1 MASVLALPALPAW
14 AQQESVS
21 VTFKNNTQG
30 TVRVY
35 WLNNNQEHLYKTLKP
50 GESGAQPTYTTHVW
64 IVRDASDHE
73 LNRVT
78 VAANSHEILAAP
90 SDNPAQAQKTT
101 SLDKS
106 IEGLPWSPGFNIG
119 VGVDPVTGGLAG
131 TPFTPPMV
139 TSESKKTSRDTA
151 MYISSEED
159 LNQEVEASVS
169 GKYNIQP
176 GMSANASASY
186 LNKVSYSEN
195 STTLILKHTISF
207 GYEEA
212 VNFEFTTE
220 ARKLMDADPAMS
232 KFREAYGD
240 YYVSAQEK
248 GAQIVIL
255 YKLTASSAKELNEFK
270 ASIGVQADELMSAEG
285 STRFQ
290 REASKKNVKMSTD
303 IFMEG
308 YSGTPPGGPWDPDK
322 LYEALD
328 WFKANAQGIPVK
340 FQLKHYV
347 TLNPNF
353 PTTIDVNP
361 NVFVELRQLYDN
373 VWEARA
379 LYGGL
384 PQDYKDRLRVKYR
397 ALEDGVSAQGRK
409 ALARDLEARQALNQ
423 TSSALLAELRTLAA
437 RKDFYLRVKAAIK
450 DEPGKGAA
458 IGCRKEPWTYGF
470 TSYDKDPVA
479 VQIKSER
486 QNYAEDWRVGWREN
500 TFQLAPGKDDNKL
513 IVGWQVIS
521 NWGGDHNGDWWRESA
536 NPILL
541 SKVGLVHVKS
551 EYDRGANWSVIW
563 YYVDSKDYLFD

>member
-1 MASVLALPALPAW
+1 MTTARKHWLGAEITSGLAILLASAGFPTSAYP
-14 AQQESVS
+14 QQPR
-21 VTFKNNTQG
+21 G
-30 TVRVY
+30 R
-35 WLNNNQEHLYKTLKP
+35 
-50 GESGAQPTYTTHVW
+50 A
-64 IVRDASDHE
+64 
-73 LNRVT
+73 
-78 VAANSHEILAAP
+78 AAP
-90 SDNPAQAQKTT
+90 AKPANPGNGTT

-106 IEGLPWSPGFNIG
+106 IEGLPWSSGFNLG

-139 TSESKKTSRDTA
+139 TSVDKKSSKDTA

-176 GMSANASASY
+176 GMSANASTSY

-195 STTLILKHTISF
+195 STTLVLKHTISF

-212 VNFEFTTE
+212 VNFQFTKE
-220 ARKLMDADPAMS
+220 ARKLMDEQPK

-240 YYVSAQEK
+240 YFVSAQEK
-248 GAQIVIL
+248 GAQFVVL

-270 ASIGVQADELMSAEG
+270 ASVGVQADELMSAEG

-290 REASKKNVKMSTD
+290 REASKKNIKMSTD
-303 IFMEG
+303 ILMEG
-308 YSGTPPGGPWDPDK
+308 YTGTPPGGPWDPDK
-322 LYEALD
+322 LYQALD
-328 WFKANAQGIPVK
+328 WFKANAAGIPTK

-353 PTTIDVNP
+353 PTTIDIDP

-373 VWEARA
+373 LWEARS
-379 LYGGL
+379 LYNGL
-384 PQDYKDRLRVKYR
+384 PKDYRDRLRVRYR
-397 ALEDGVSAQGRK
+397 AFEDGVSAQGRK
-409 ALARDLEARQALNQ
+409 ALAKNLEARQGLNQ
-423 TSSALLAELRTLAA
+423 TSNVLLAELHTIAA
-437 RKDFYLRVKAAIK
+437 RRDFYFKVKAAIK

-458 IGCRKEPWTYGF
+458 NGCRKEAWTYGF
-470 TSYDKDPVA
+470 TTYDKDPVA

-486 QNYAEDWRVGWREN
+486 QNYAEDWRIGWREN
-500 TFQLAPGKDDNKL
+500 TFQLAPDKENSKL

-536 NPILL
+536 NNILL
-541 SKVGLVHVKS
+541 SKSGLVHVKS
-551 EYDRGANWSVIW
+551 EYDRGTNWSVIW
-563 YYVDSKDYLFD
+563 YHVDSKDYLFE